1 LNFLKE
7 VLKLKKQY
15 LPKIN
20 EKETKKALEKALY
33 KYRDYLITLPLF
45 LMPNVTPSYSIIPPT
60 TTNAF
65 HSSTEDAAL
74 ERIIY
79 ENERDTYLSWIHE
92 AVNTLKEDERQIIIK
107 KYLLHNEI
115 GYDREIMMDISV
127 GKTKYYQIKGE
138 AILRLAFALKIEIY
152 QKSEVKSA

>member
-1 LNFLKE
+1 MK
-7 VLKLKKQY
+7 VKKQY

-20 EKETKKALEKALY
+20 EKATKKSLEKVLY

-60 TTNAF
+60 TTNVF
-65 HSSTEDAAL
+65 HSSTEDAAI
-74 ERIIY
+74 ERIVY
-79 ENERDTYLSWIHE
+79 ENERNAYLSEIHE
-92 AVNTLKEDERQIIIK
+92 AVNTLKDDERQIIIK

-115 GYDREIMMDISV
+115 GYDREIMMDLGV

-138 AILRLAFALKIEIY
+138 AILRLAFALKIEVY
-152 QKSEVKSA
+152 QKSEV

>member
-1 LNFLKE
+1 MKN
-7 VLKLKKQY
+7 QY

-20 EKETKKALEKALY
+20 EKETKKALERALY

-45 LMPNVTPSYSIIPPT
+45 LMPKVTPSYSIIPPT
-60 TTNAF
+60 TTNGF

-74 ERIIY
+74 ERIEY
-79 ENERDTYLSWIHE
+79 EHERNAYLSEIHE
-92 AVNTLKEDERQIIIK
+92 AVNTLKDDERQIIIK

-115 GYDREIMMDISV
+115 GYDREIMMDLGV

-138 AILRLAFALKIEIY
+138 ATLRLAFALKIEVY
-152 QKSEVKSA
+152 KKSEVKSA